1 MTMNFKH
8 ETFQSFSLLLTLD
21 AITLCDK
28 KIEKVKRELKK
39 QLNDNEREQIISALQ
54 KNDELNKNHF
64 EQCKR
69 KSLTT

>member
-21 AITLCDK
+21 IITFCDK
-28 KIEKVKRELKK
+28 NIEKVKRELKK
-39 QLNDNEREQIISALQ
+39 QLNDNKREQIISALQ

-69 KSLTT
+69 KSSTT